1 MIIKKELIKRA
12 VGNETVLIP
21 VGRTLLE
28 NNGLFMMNEL
38 ASFIWDLLPGAETEE
53 DILRAVLAEYE
64 VSEQKARKDIGLFL
78 DKLRKLDII

>member
-1 MIIKKELIKRA
+1 MIIKKELIKRT

-38 ASFIWDLLPGAETEE
+38 ASFIWDFLPGAETEE
-53 DILRAVLAEYE
+53 DILQAVLAEYE
-64 VSEQKARKDIGLFL
+64 VSEQHARKDIGLFL